1 MPPDW
6 HWHQV
11 NTKNYFAAVGW
22 VTNICFPTDYSGFEL
37 RKLHVRVSL
46 VGKVCLALKKKK
58 KARSNMGQIYWKN
71 ERLIRALG
79 YMTIFFPPWRIFLY
93 QHKGTVPQPNL
104 PQLDKDMRKNCR
116 LLKKPKLLLLNNLTY
131 RNTYQSFF
139 ASRNQ
144 ISTVHCWIHKP
155 ETHLGEVCQG
165 LHLDRSLWQEPWEHC
180 WVQCARRGMEG
191 SLIHYGWAAIEFNT
205 K

>member
-1 MPPDW
+1 MSYQ
-6 HWHQV
+6 HM
-11 NTKNYFAAVGW
+11 
-22 VTNICFPTDYSGFEL
+22 FPNWLFWLWIKEVACSGLFSG
-37 RKLHVRVSL
+37 KSL
-46 VGKVCLALKKKK
+46 SCLKKKK

-104 PQLDKDMRKNCR
+104 PQLDKDTRKNCR